1 MPLRSLGL
9 LAEMRM
15 TLLTRCSGVAV
26 AALAAAFLFAG
37 CGAGGT
43 SAPVGAPPPAFPSA
57 ATQQWVR
64 QFGPQPSST
73 FSTTGNHPLENL
85 IAGLAVDQ
93 SGAVIGAGFTLGV
106 FPGVN
111 TIPGPFLRSLLVK
124 FSASG
129 SMEWVREFGTES
141 SGDTL
146 ESVAVDAAGD
156 IFVSG
161 STLLPGSPNP
171 NGTLQATVAKFDPGG
186 NMLWVRQLPMAGASD
201 LNSIAVDGNGD
212 ILAGG
217 STGLASNPLVQ
228 SAVVLKLSGAT
239 GAQMWQQQFGTSTS
253 FNGLEAVAVD
263 RAGDVFASLI
273 IGSSSPSPPTSNPY
287 QVDANILKLDG
298 SSGKTIW
305 TQQIAGPSGLPDL
318 YPASLAVDSTGDL
331 ILGGGASPTYIG
343 IGFGAFTGEQNLLF
357 KLDGATG
364 TTIWTKSFGTGKGDQ
379 ISSISID
386 PNNNILATGTTNG
399 SYEPQYAYPQDIVF
413 LVKVDANGKNVWAQE
428 LAGGRILN
436 TFETNGPIV
445 ATDASGNAFVSSL
458 TQGALPGF
466 SNPTG
471 TTQIVLAKYGP

>member
-1 MPLRSLGL
+1 MMSNSPIRSRGDATSL
-9 LAEMRM
+9 LF
-15 TLLTRCSGVAV
+15 AV
-26 AALAAAFLFAG
+26 LFLAG
-37 CGAGGT
+37 CGSGGT
-43 SAPVGAPPPAFPSA
+43 SAPVGPPPSAFPSA
-57 ATQQWVR
+57 STQQWVQ
-64 QFGPQPSST
+64 QFGPPPDGAYST
-73 FSTTGNHPLENL
+73 SESHPLENL

-111 TIPGPFLRSLLVK
+111 TFPGPILRSLVVK
-124 FSASG
+124 FSATG
-129 SMEWVREFGTES
+129 AMEWVREFGAKS
-141 SGDTL
+141 GGDTL
-146 ESVAVDAAGD
+146 ESVAVDAAGN

-161 STLLPGSPNP
+161 STLLPGSSPF
-171 NGTLQATVAKFDPGG
+171 NGTLQATVAKFDPSG
-186 NMLWVRQLPMAGASD
+186 NMLWLRQLPMAGASD

-212 ILAGG
+212 ILVGG
-217 STGLASNPLVQ
+217 STGPASNSMVQ

-239 GAQMWQQQFGTSTS
+239 GDQMWQQQFGTSNS
-253 FNGLEAVAVD
+253 FNGIGPVAVNA
-263 RAGDVFASLI
+263 AGDVFASLM
-273 IGSSSPSPPTSNPY
+273 IGSSSPPTANSF

-298 SSGKTIW
+298 SLGKTIW

-331 ILGGGASPTYIG
+331 ILGGGASPSFIG
-343 IGFGAFTGEQNLLF
+343 IGFGAFPGEQSLLF

-364 TTIWTKSFGTGKGDQ
+364 TTVWTKSFGTGKGDQ

-413 LVKVDANGKNVWAQE
+413 LVKVDANGNDVWAQE
-428 LAGGRILN
+428 LAGGLILN

-445 ATDASGNAFVSSL
+445 ATDASGDAFVSSL